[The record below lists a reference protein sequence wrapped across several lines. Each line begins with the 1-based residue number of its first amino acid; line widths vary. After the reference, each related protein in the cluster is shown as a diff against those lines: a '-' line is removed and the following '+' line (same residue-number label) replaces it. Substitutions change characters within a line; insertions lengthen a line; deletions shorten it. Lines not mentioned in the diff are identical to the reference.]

1 MHVFITTDA
10 HVRNGRCETTFR
22 PVWVVLKACFGLVFA
37 RFWIAF
43 RFVLGYD
50 MSFSTVPFCLFLI
63 CFTFFPD
70 MLYVFPDLLYVFLSL
85 LCPFPDLL
93 YMFSVLW
100 VQVIRRYK
108 LSRTWASVPRPPA
121 PILPSLIV
129 DNLL

>member
-1 MHVFITTDA
+1 MPVFITVDT
-10 HVRNGRCETTFR
+10 HVHNGRCETIFR

-37 RFWIAF
+37 WFWVAF

-50 MSFSTVPFCLFLI
+50 MSFSTVPLRFFLV
-63 CFTFFPD
+63 CFTSFPN
-70 MLYVFPDLLYVFLSL
+70 MFYVFPGLLYVFINL

-100 VQVIRRYK
+100 VQIIRRYK

-121 PILPSLIV
+121 PIHPSHIV